1 MIKDHSY
8 FETNPTQ
15 LVMEPTISDEW
26 ESNRTVV
33 LMGHMDTVG
42 VDDFGAEQAMAF
54 KPEEW
59 KAHLEGETLP
69 EAVQDQVESDDWL
82 FGRGVLDMKSGVAS
96 NIYLLTQYASNP
108 ELLDGNLVFIAECDE
123 EDGSHGILSALKTLK
138 RWQLDEGFEYVAA
151 INADFVAPAY
161 AEDEN
166 RYIYKGTVGKLLPS
180 FFITGEKKAC
190 RLCFRRP

>member
-1 MIKDHSY
+1 LSEHSY
-8 FETNPTQ
+8 FKKNPSQ

-138 RWQLDEGFEYVAA
+138 RW
-151 INADFVAPAY
+151 
-161 AEDEN
+161 
-166 RYIYKGTVGKLLPS
+166 
-180 FFITGEKKAC
+180 
-190 RLCFRRP
+190 